1 LETKPRHAA
10 AIALSSLADG
20 TVFAWALVMT
30 AVKDRS
36 TSDSIDGGG
45 RRVIVKEVDSGPLI
59 DGSDAELYDETLVI
73 VQIPSE
79 PPHMFAERVE
89 RRLALAAHQAQRF
102 NVAQLYVGLAQDQTQ
117 LAVRQSILVALATH
131 LRAGTERSQ
140 LIIEL
145 PDATPADTRRR
156 LFEAVDHMITSTRD
170 GKLSVRFRIGAS
182 RSPRG
187 SASGLAPRAERDDAD
202 ESGGYSNRLS

>member
-1 LETKPRHAA
+1 
-10 AIALSSLADG
+10 
-20 TVFAWALVMT
+20 MT
-30 AVKDRS
+30 PAQDRYA
-36 TSDSIDGGG
+36 SDLLDGGG

-59 DGSDAELYDETLVI
+59 DGSDAAQYEETVVI
-73 VQIPSE
+73 AQIPSE

-102 NVAQLYVGLAQDQTQ
+102 NVAQLYVGLAQDQSQ

-145 PDATPADTRRR
+145 PDAIPADTRRR

-187 SASGLAPRAERDDAD
+187 SASGLAPQAAERDGAD